1 MLDQTTLLIGGH
13 QQLVV
18 ARSIRLQRGC
28 GGRDPAIP
36 EVQLPMI
43 KTEPTCLF
51 AMRSYNDDGSEPAN
65 NGAIT
70 SCPTRSSTL
79 MDSTARTALACGE
92 SSRTDG
98 TCALSRES
106 CVTVGRRVEKAAV
119 AASDGE
125 ASPEHAANVT
135 GSIATQQAATNR
147 VKNP

>member
-1 MLDQTTLLIGGH
+1 
-13 QQLVV
+13 
-18 ARSIRLQRGC
+18 
-28 GGRDPAIP
+28 
-36 EVQLPMI
+36 
-43 KTEPTCLF
+43 
-51 AMRSYNDDGSEPAN
+51 MRSYNDDGSEPTN

>member
-1 MLDQTTLLIGGH
+1 MTD
-13 QQLVV
+13 
-18 ARSIRLQRGC
+18 RNQRTMV
-28 GGRDPAIP
+28 PY
-36 EVQLPMI
+36 QLPDPFLD
-43 KTEPTCLF
+43 THGLHGPHRLG
-51 AMRSYNDDGSEPAN
+51 MRRIVAD
-65 NGAIT
+65 
-70 SCPTRSSTL
+70 
-79 MDSTARTALACGE
+79 RTA
-92 SSRTDG
+92 

>member
-1 MLDQTTLLIGGH
+1 MDINSWLSPGAYDCS
-13 QQLVV
+13 VDV
-18 ARSIRLQRGC
+18 AAAT
-28 GGRDPAIP
+28 PAVP
-36 EVQLPMI
+36 EFQLPMI

-70 SCPTRSSTL
+70 SCPTRSSTTHGL
-79 MDSTARTALACGE
+79 HGRTALHAANRRGGRHLRLVEE
-92 SSRTDG
+92 SG
-98 TCALSRES
+98 
-106 CVTVGRRVEKAAV
+106 VTVGRRVEKAAV
-119 AASDGE
+119 AASGWE

>member
-1 MLDQTTLLIGGH
+1 
-13 QQLVV
+13 
-18 ARSIRLQRGC
+18 
-28 GGRDPAIP
+28 
-36 EVQLPMI
+36 
-43 KTEPTCLF
+43 
-51 AMRSYNDDGSEPAN
+51 
-65 NGAIT
+65 
-70 SCPTRSSTL
+70 

-135 GSIATQQAATNR
+135 GQHRHAAGATNR